1 MAYLLDVPSLD
12 GSKRFFV
19 NVDLIWTVMPH
30 LSEKEKCTV
39 TFSNEHSIGVGC
51 GASVLVDAVRRGDNQ
66 VL

>member
-19 NVDLIWTVMPH
+19 NVDLILTVMQH
-30 LSEKEKCTV
+30 LSDNEKCTV
-39 TFSNEHSIGVGC
+39 TFSNEHSVGVGC
-51 GASVLVDAVRRGDNQ
+51 GSFVLVDAVRRGVDR